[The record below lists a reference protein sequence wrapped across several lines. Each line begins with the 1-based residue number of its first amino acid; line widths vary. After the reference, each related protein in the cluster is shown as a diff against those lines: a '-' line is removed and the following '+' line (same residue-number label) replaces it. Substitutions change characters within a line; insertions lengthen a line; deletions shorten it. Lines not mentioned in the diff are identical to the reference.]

1 MEGYLVFL
9 NDNISSVHNISSLWS
24 YIEKSR
30 TFADLVLLPLK
41 NLRKMVQI
49 LVANVGCIAML
60 PSFQT
65 SPISDIWYNNSLVS
79 YDVSYM
85 YTSQFSMYDDRGEE
99 SLRAIELH
107 LGFKMQKMYSPYSTL
122 ISPATQQFW
131 IKHKATYLKS
141 SIMFVML
148 RWPELCCRSLG
159 RLHTTCSKLGMIKC
173 RKYEIS

>member
-107 LGFKMQKMYSPYSTL
+107 LVFKMQKMYSPYITVDQNYV
-122 ISPATQQFW
+122 AEFW
-131 IKHKATYLKS
+131 EDCIQLVLNLEWSNVENMKFLKRNS
-141 SIMFVML
+141 VSFLDHHNLNRVPGVPQN
-148 RWPELCCRSLG
+148 RP
-159 RLHTTCSKLGMIKC
+159 
-173 RKYEIS
+173 